1 MKKESSFNLALPAAL
16 MPFVAPIAAQAAEGT
31 GLVSIFYNFIILI
44 TIIFFNKKKEE
55 LVSSNNYYRNYFRY
69 Y

>member
-1 MKKESSFNLALPAAL
+1 MKKESSFNLALPAAI

-31 GLVSIFYNFIILI
+31 GLVSYIIIINSIIRYNKTFY
-44 TIIFFNKKKEE
+44 
-55 LVSSNNYYRNYFRY
+55 RY